1 MDYAQGQGL
10 GWFIVLFYIIP
21 VLLIYPILLILS
33 LIFKWP
39 KFRKVIT
46 IFSLPVLP
54 LYIFYPILSLSHRIF
69 NLIHPDYLGS
79 TKNDVFISS
88 GYEMIFA
95 IITLGFIFYLIHLYK
110 KEEKEKIKK
119 TLIIYGILFVLFIG
133 IVVLDAVMSKR
144 LYDQNH
150 SAFLPYINALM
161 HTI

>member
-54 LYIFYPILSLSHRIF
+54 LYFFYPIMSFSNRLYRFICPYSLE
-69 NLIHPDYLGS
+69 
-79 TKNDVFISS
+79 KNDAFISHD
-88 GYEMIFA
+88 YHEMIFA
-95 IITLGFIFYLIHLYK
+95 IITLGLIFYLIRLYK
-110 KEEKEKIKK
+110 RQEKEKIKK
-119 TLIIYGILFVLFIG
+119 TLIIYVILFVLFIG
-133 IVVLDAVMSKR
+133 VVVLDAVMSKR
-144 LYDQNH
+144 LYAEHH
-150 SAFLPYINALM
+150 SIYLPYLSAIMNM
-161 HTI
+161 

>member
-54 LYIFYPILSLSHRIF
+54 LYFFYPIMSFSNRLYRFICPYSLE
-69 NLIHPDYLGS
+69 
-79 TKNDVFISS
+79 KNDAFISS
-88 GYEMIFA
+88 DYHEMIFA
-95 IITLGFIFYLIHLYK
+95 IITLGLIFYLIRLYK
-110 KEEKEKIKK
+110 RQEKEKIKK
-119 TLIIYGILFVLFIG
+119 TLIIYAILFVLFIG
-133 IVVLDAVMSKR
+133 IVVLDAVMSKS
-144 LYDQNH
+144 L
-150 SAFLPYINALM
+150 
-161 HTI
+161 